1 MDETDL
7 IIQDK
12 IEGNLFVMVDKVV
25 DLLRAK
31 YLMSPISY
39 EGMLRIE
46 TLEIPEKALRETI
59 INALIHRDYA
69 SAASI
74 SLRVFDSKIVVW
86 NDGELNKISIADLKK
101 THDSYPRNPLL
112 AKIFFMS
119 GYIEAWGRGIKTIV
133 DETVKSGLPE
143 PKFAARQN
151 GLEVTYQRNPMR
163 LSEKG
168 PNENPKVE
176 LSVRQQKAVE
186 YVKEHGS
193 ISNKIYQ
200 EINNVSKPTATRDLA
215 EMVAFQI
222 FESQGS
228 GRGLT
233 YILSAHNR
241 LIIGS

>member
-1 MDETDL
+1 
-7 IIQDK
+7 
-12 IEGNLFVMVDKVV
+12 
-25 DLLRAK
+25 
-31 YLMSPISY
+31 MSPIRY
-39 EGMLRIE
+39 EGMLRVE

-69 SAASI
+69 SAAAI
-74 SLRVFDSKIVVW
+74 SLRVFDSKIVIW

-101 THDSYPRNPLL
+101 PHDSYPRNPLL
-112 AKIFFMS
+112 AKVFFMS

-143 PKFAARQN
+143 PEFVARQN
-151 GLEVTYQRNPMR
+151 GLEVNYQRNPMR

-168 PNENPKVE
+168 LETSPKVE
-176 LSVRQQKAVE
+176 LSVRQQKAMD
-186 YVKEHGS
+186 YVKVHGS

-215 EMVAFQI
+215 EMVTSQLL
-222 FESQGS
+222 EPQGS
-228 GRGLT
+228 GRSAV

-241 LIIGS
+241 LIIGSTHECIWAGGSCLNTL